1 MPASKTRMYQYAK
14 RVSKLRSEV
23 LFRVIFSR
31 DQIKEEIIYLN
42 TQEQLFN
49 KGIDSEGVRLDAA
62 RGFGYANVTKQIK
75 ARKGQPT
82 DRITLKDT
90 GEFYQSF
97 KVDVR
102 EGVITINA
110 DAQKDDT
117 NLFDEWGVD
126 ILGLTEE
133 SIKRLK
139 PLIIENYKQYILELL
154 G

>member
-1 MPASKTRMYQYAK
+1 MYQYAK

-23 LFRVIFSR
+23 LFRVIFSINE
-31 DQIKEEIIYLN
+31 IKEEIIYLN
-42 TQEQLFN
+42 TQEQLFE
-49 KGIDSEGVRLDAA
+49 KGIDSEGVRLDVA
-62 RGFGYANVTKQIK
+62 RGYGYANVTKKIK
-75 ARKGQPT
+75 AQKGQPT

-97 KVDVR
+97 RVDVR
-102 EGVITINA
+102 AGVITINA

-117 NLFDEWGVD
+117 NLFTEWGID

-133 SIKRLK
+133 SINRLK
-139 PLIIENYKQYILELL
+139 PLVIENYKQYILELL

>member
-1 MPASKTRMYQYAK
+1 MYQYAK

-49 KGIDSEGVRLDAA
+49 KGIDSEGVRLDVA
-62 RGFGYANVTKQIK
+62 RGYGYANVTKQIK
-75 ARKGQPT
+75 AQKGQPT

-97 KVDVR
+97 RVDVR
-102 EGVITINA
+102 AGVITIDA
-110 DAQKDDT
+110 QAQKDDT
-117 NLFDEWGVD
+117 NLFTEWGVD

-139 PLIIENYKQYILELL
+139 PLVIENYKQYIIGLL

>member
-1 MPASKTRMYQYAK
+1 MPASKTRMYEYAK

-23 LFRVIFSR
+23 LFRVIFSINE
-31 DQIKEEIIYLN
+31 IKEEIIYLN
-42 TQEQLFN
+42 TQEQLFE
-49 KGIDSEGVRLDAA
+49 KGIDSEGVRLDVA
-62 RGFGYANVTKQIK
+62 RGYGYANVTKKIK
-75 ARKGQPT
+75 AQKGQPT

-97 KVDVR
+97 RVDVR

-139 PLIIENYKQYILELL
+139 PLVIENYKKYILGLL

>member
-1 MPASKTRMYQYAK
+1 M
-14 RVSKLRSEV
+14 

-42 TQEQLFN
+42 TQEQLFD
-49 KGIDSEGVRLDAA
+49 KGIDSEGVRLDVA
-62 RGFGYANVTKQIK
+62 RGYGYANVTKQIK
-75 ARKGQPT
+75 AQKGQPT

-97 KVDVR
+97 RVDVR

-139 PLIIENYKQYILELL
+139 PLVIENYKKYILGLL